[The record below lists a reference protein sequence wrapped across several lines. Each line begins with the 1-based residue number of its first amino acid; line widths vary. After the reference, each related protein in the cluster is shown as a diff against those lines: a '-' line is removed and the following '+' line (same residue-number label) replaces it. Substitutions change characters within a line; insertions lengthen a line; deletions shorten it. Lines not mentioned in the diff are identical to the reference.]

1 MTWLEI
7 GQERV
12 IDDAVRHLAR
22 RHARSSRTGRD
33 DLGRAVRPVLA
44 SDIRYRQVANEVCL
58 TLRGGVGQDTRSAA
72 EPRSARSH

>member
-22 RHARSSRTGRD
+22 RHGRD
-33 DLGRAVRPVLA
+33 ATTWQGRAAGVSVG
-44 SDIRYRQVANEVCL
+44 IRYRQVANEVRL
-58 TLRGGVGQDTRSAA
+58 TLRGGVG
-72 EPRSARSH
+72 